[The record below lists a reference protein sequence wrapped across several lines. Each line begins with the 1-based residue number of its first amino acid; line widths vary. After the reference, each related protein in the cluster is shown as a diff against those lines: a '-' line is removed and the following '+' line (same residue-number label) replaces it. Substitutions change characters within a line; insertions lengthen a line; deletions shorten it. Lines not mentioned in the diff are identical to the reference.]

1 MFLHYEVL
9 AGIIQRERL
18 DEFSAAAKNRSAA
31 RLLQD
36 LRCCVQASRV
46 SRLRSLFGGV
56 TAACCAA
63 G

>member
-1 MFLHYEVL
+1 MSLQYEVL

-18 DEFSAAAKNRSAA
+18 DDFSATEKNRSAA
-31 RLLQD
+31 RLLQEQ
-36 LRCCVQASRV
+36 RCCVQASRV
-46 SRLRSLFGGV
+46 SRLRTLFGGG